1 MEDELESFGPQRFE
15 NPPPLRQGARARSQA
30 GLMIGPVRWQM
41 SSPMK
46 NSGDVENSV
55 YARAM
60 QVEKLG
66 HAIDDMRDQLGAS
79 ETAVMNSSMSV

>member
-1 MEDELESFGPQRFE
+1 
-15 NPPPLRQGARARSQA
+15 
-30 GLMIGPVRWQM
+30 MIGPVRWQM

-60 QVEKLG
+60 QVENWVMQSTTL
-66 HAIDDMRDQLGAS
+66 AISSGAS